1 LEASSRCCWPSHSLL
16 VCTCSRPSP
25 YSFLTRCTMHLLSC
39 SQDSSLPPCR
49 ILLGAAMWRN
59 LMELQVQA
67 IFLWLFLGFW
77 NGRTL
82 ETDVMNGDALLCW
95 CTWPWST

>member
-1 LEASSRCCWPSHSLL
+1 
-16 VCTCSRPSP
+16 
-25 YSFLTRCTMHLLSC
+25 
-39 SQDSSLPPCR
+39 
-49 ILLGAAMWRN
+49 MWRN

-82 ETDVMNGDALLCW
+82 ETDVMNGDAFAGAHGLEVLNG
-95 CTWPWST
+95 